1 MRIRRGSGSREEELL
16 ARAEKLRDSVDPL
29 LPRPAPGASLE
40 PFSRLREKL
49 EEVRSEKDN
58 ARALDRST
66 RWGEPLA
73 RAYAGLLRFYLDP
86 SPPAL
91 LSVRDGGAELSF
103 APLAKTDPE
112 MQIAVQGFD
121 DPDRLLLGY
130 RAMARKGLHFFATPD
145 GLLTTGEDPT
155 PPKSYLAAR
164 EKEMPY
170 RFTAGPNGERDCS
183 HLARKDPVPY
193 VEVSWEGTGSRWRVC
208 RGCARDSANLLSAL
222 ASGAAVPRPDDT
234 FAADARL
241 GVDCR
246 AGASCPHASA
256 PGPTRGLLNRYRSGR
271 LDDAALLREYLAES
285 APYLRPRSGALFLAG
300 GVCFG
305 PNPGPFIEALH
316 PTRTEKAAL
325 ERVLPDVTGRFE
337 VPEPSASLALERLW
351 KEHAEE
357 IVAAIEPD
365 PVEASRLATDARRSP
380 GRVSELL
387 QRAARR
393 AEERERRGALPRY
406 RRLSPEASFVDAVA
420 RSYAVSGTAAAERML
435 LDRLPGEGK
444 ERGLAW
450 ALLGALG
457 RATPH
462 AWQFTET
469 ERGFGQGLEPAAKAL
484 LTAAPGSYHDA
495 LGRLLTAAGAAD
507 WGEREQEA

>member
-16 ARAEKLRDSVDPL
+16 SRAEKLRSSVEPL
-29 LPRPAPGASLE
+29 LPRPGPGAPADS
-40 PFSRLREKL
+40 FSRLREKL
-49 EEVRSEKDN
+49 EEVRAEKDDV
-58 ARALDRST
+58 RALERSS

-91 LSVRDGGAELSF
+91 LTVRDGGAELSF

-112 MQIAVQGFD
+112 MQIAVQGYD
-121 DPDRLLLGY
+121 DPGRLLLGY
-130 RAMARKGLHFFATPD
+130 RAMARKGLHFFATPE
-145 GLLTTGEDPT
+145 GLISTGEDPN
-155 PPKSYLAAR
+155 PPKSYLSAR
-164 EKEMPY
+164 EREMPY
-170 RFTAGPNGERDCS
+170 RFQPGAAGERVCA
-183 HLARKDPVPY
+183 HLARKEPLPY
-193 VEVSWEGTGSRWRVC
+193 VEVSWEGAETRWRVC
-208 RGCARDSANLLSAL
+208 RGCVREEANLLSAL

-234 FAADARL
+234 FGADAQI

-246 AGASCPHASA
+246 AGASCPHASV
-256 PGPTRGLLNRYRSGR
+256 PGPSRALLHRYRTGR
-271 LDDAALLREYLAES
+271 LDDAAFLREYLAES
-285 APYLRPRSGALFLAG
+285 APYLRPRTGAMFLAG

-305 PNPGPFIEALH
+305 PDQAAFITALH
-316 PTRTEKAAL
+316 PTRTERAAL

-365 PVEASRLATDARRSP
+365 PVEANRLATDARRSP

-393 AEERERRGALPRY
+393 AEERERRSALPRY
-406 RRLSPEASFVDAVA
+406 RRLAPEASFVDAVA
-420 RSYAVSGTAAAERML
+420 RAYAVSGAAVAERTL

-450 ALLGALG
+450 ALLEALG
-457 RATPH
+457 RSTPH

-469 ERGFGQGLEPAAKAL
+469 ERGFGTGLEPAAKAL
-484 LTAAPGSYHDA
+484 LEAEPGRYHEA
-495 LGRLLTAAGAAD
+495 LGRLLTAAGSAD
-507 WGEREQEA
+507 WGEREIEE